1 MSRAALGLAVLIAFL
16 VAGCAGQP
24 IFEDRSDE
32 VWLKHR
38 IPSK

>member
-1 MSRAALGLAVLIAFL
+1 MTRFALSLAVLMAVL
-16 VAGCAGQP
+16 VAGCAGEP

>member
-1 MSRAALGLAVLIAFL
+1 MTRTIMILLACTVIAACSDGGAVY
-16 VAGCAGQP
+16 QSNP
-24 IFEDRSDE
+24 DE